1 MAHSEGFLVLTQPPT
16 VSPIAAAAM
25 QPRPGITL
33 SQREASAMGGWAS
46 EREVSNIVHNVLLC
60 MSNRAGSLISA
71 LSLLPSLFS
80 HRGSSAEG
88 RRMPTATGN
97 TTVAKTIA
105 MG

>member
-46 EREVSNIVHNVLLC
+46 EREVSNINVLLC
-60 MSNRAGSLISA
+60 TSNRAGSLISA